1 MRHAATLFASCG
13 ELSNSHAIKS
23 LRTENGVTIGTD
35 KDILQEAKNVY
46 QKLYTSSKAFPD
58 LYDSTFYPKNN
69 VKKFD
74 DLQKESCEG
83 TLKLLECLEALKSID
98 NNKSPVLDGLPAE
111 FYKVF
116 WQNIHTYLIN
126 ALNSGYKKG
135 TLSVSQRRGLIS
147 LLPKKNKIL
156 YQLKNWRPISLL
168 NCDYK
173 ISTKAI
179 AVRVKTVLPSIINPD
194 QTGFLKGRFIGENIR
209 LIDGVID
216 STEFKGIPGL
226 LLFVD
231 FEKAFNTLEWSFIV
245 KTLHYYNFG
254 PSFISWVK
262 TFYSNASST
271 IQNNGW
277 SSKFFPLSRGV
288 RQGCP
293 LSPYLVI
300 LCAEVLG
307 SAIRKEQSIRGINVL
322 GVECKISQYAD
333 DTTLILDGS
342 KSSLQKAL
350 NLLDIFANISGLHVN
365 YEKTE
370 ALWIGE
376 LHKSTE
382 ILFPQRKIKWAR
394 RKALGIWF
402 STCKGETVKLNYD
415 ERKEKLDKL
424 IENWQFRRLT
434 LLGKITVIKSLLAS
448 QLVYILTP
456 LPTQQKALEEI
467 NRALYTFLW
476 DGRGDKIKRTE
487 MIDDYEKG
495 GLKMLD
501 IQIFNRALK
510 SIWIQKY
517 LDDNN
522 TGKWKLIFDFYLSKQ
537 GGKHLFSG
545 NLRTKDV
552 QNLGLGNEFLNE
564 ILCIWA
570 EINFQETLCDF
581 QNSPLWHNSLIR
593 VANQSFFFEKWSNKS
608 INCIKN
614 LLDDNSKFL
623 TLQAFSCKYKIK
635 VNFLDYYGLLSA
647 IRKFESRS
655 CLGEHN
661 HQNNPLRKLLK
672 SPKISKKVY
681 KILIDRK
688 ASTPFKSQDKW
699 KLACGEINKDIK
711 WNKAYIF
718 PFQCTNDTN
727 LQSFQFKLLHRR
739 TATNDFLNKIGVSLS
754 AMCTFCNEYVETL
767 EHVFWEYKFSQS
779 FWKNVTEWLTKNLNN
794 YQIYTSQCLLVSD

>member
-1 MRHAATLFASCG
+1 M
-13 ELSNSHAIKS
+13 
-23 LRTENGVTIGTD
+23 
-35 KDILQEAKNVY
+35 
-46 QKLYTSSKAFPD
+46 
-58 LYDSTFYPKNN
+58 
-69 VKKFD
+69 
-74 DLQKESCEG
+74 
-83 TLKLLECLEALKSID
+83 
-98 NNKSPVLDGLPAE
+98 
-111 FYKVF
+111 
-116 WQNIHTYLIN
+116 
-126 ALNSGYKKG
+126 
-135 TLSVSQRRGLIS
+135 
-147 LLPKKNKIL
+147 
-156 YQLKNWRPISLL
+156 
-168 NCDYK
+168 
-173 ISTKAI
+173 
-179 AVRVKTVLPSIINPD
+179 KTVLPFIINPD

-216 STEFKGIPGL
+216 YTEFKGIPGL

-231 FEKAFNTLEWSFIV
+231 FEKAFDTLEWSFIV

-277 SSKFFPLSRGV
+277 SSEFFPLSRGV

-293 LSPYLVI
+293 LSPYLFI

-307 SAIRKEQSIRGINVL
+307 SAIRKEQSIQGINVL

-394 RKALGIWF
+394 RKVKALGIWF

-487 MIDDYEKG
+487 MINDYEKG

-545 NLRTKDV
+545 NLRAKDV

-593 VANQSFFFEKWSNKS
+593 VANQPVFFEKWSNKS

-647 IRKFESRS
+647 IRKFKSRS

-699 KLACGEINKDIK
+699 KLACGEINKDIE
-711 WNKAYIF
+711 WNKAYIL
-718 PFQCTNDTN
+718 PFQCTKDTN

-739 TATNDFLNKIGVSLS
+739 IATNDFLNKIGVSLS

-767 EHVFWEYKFSQS
+767 EHVFWECKFSQS
-779 FWKNVTEWLTKNLNN
+779 FWKNVTEWLTKNLKQLPDLHFSMLTCLGLIPSSTILISHTFLIARRLIYISRLRGVIPKQSAFERLLFKTRELEQNSALQLNELKKFNKKWRDLKFAEPRPQHFENN
-794 YQIYTSQCLLVSD
+794 

>member
-1 MRHAATLFASCG
+1 M
-13 ELSNSHAIKS
+13 
-23 LRTENGVTIGTD
+23 
-35 KDILQEAKNVY
+35 
-46 QKLYTSSKAFPD
+46 
-58 LYDSTFYPKNN
+58 
-69 VKKFD
+69 
-74 DLQKESCEG
+74 
-83 TLKLLECLEALKSID
+83 
-98 NNKSPVLDGLPAE
+98 
-111 FYKVF
+111 
-116 WQNIHTYLIN
+116 
-126 ALNSGYKKG
+126 
-135 TLSVSQRRGLIS
+135 
-147 LLPKKNKIL
+147 
-156 YQLKNWRPISLL
+156 
-168 NCDYK
+168 
-173 ISTKAI
+173 
-179 AVRVKTVLPSIINPD
+179 
-194 QTGFLKGRFIGENIR
+194 
-209 LIDGVID
+209 
-216 STEFKGIPGL
+216 
-226 LLFVD
+226 
-231 FEKAFNTLEWSFIV
+231 
-245 KTLHYYNFG
+245 
-254 PSFISWVK
+254 
-262 TFYSNASST
+262 
-271 IQNNGW
+271 
-277 SSKFFPLSRGV
+277 
-288 RQGCP
+288 
-293 LSPYLVI
+293 
-300 LCAEVLG
+300 
-307 SAIRKEQSIRGINVL
+307 
-322 GVECKISQYAD
+322 
-333 DTTLILDGS
+333 
-342 KSSLQKAL
+342 
-350 NLLDIFANISGLHVN
+350 
-365 YEKTE
+365 
-370 ALWIGE
+370 
-376 LHKSTE
+376 
-382 ILFPQRKIKWAR
+382 
-394 RKALGIWF
+394 
-402 STCKGETVKLNYD
+402 
-415 ERKEKLDKL
+415 
-424 IENWQFRRLT
+424 
-434 LLGKITVIKSLLAS
+434 IKSLLAS

-487 MIDDYEKG
+487 MINDYEKG

-593 VANQSFFFEKWSNKS
+593 EANQPVFFEKWSNKS

-647 IRKFESRS
+647 IRKFKTRS

-672 SPKISKKVY
+672 FPKISKKVY

-699 KLACGEINKDIK
+699 KLACGEMNKDIE
-711 WNKAYIF
+711 WNKDYIL
-718 PFQCTNDTN
+718 PFQCTKDTN

-739 TATNDFLNKIGVSLS
+739 IATNDFLNKIGVSLS

-767 EHVFWEYKFSQS
+767 EHVFWECKFSQS
-779 FWKNVTEWLTKNLNN
+779 FWKNVTEWLTKNLKQLPDLHFSMLTCLGLIPSSTILISHTFLIARRLIYISRLRGVIPKQSAFERLIFKTRELEQNSALQLNELKKFNKKWRDIKFAEPRPQHFENN
-794 YQIYTSQCLLVSD
+794 

>member
-1 MRHAATLFASCG
+1 M
-13 ELSNSHAIKS
+13 
-23 LRTENGVTIGTD
+23 
-35 KDILQEAKNVY
+35 
-46 QKLYTSSKAFPD
+46 
-58 LYDSTFYPKNN
+58 
-69 VKKFD
+69 
-74 DLQKESCEG
+74 
-83 TLKLLECLEALKSID
+83 
-98 NNKSPVLDGLPAE
+98 
-111 FYKVF
+111 
-116 WQNIHTYLIN
+116 
-126 ALNSGYKKG
+126 
-135 TLSVSQRRGLIS
+135 
-147 LLPKKNKIL
+147 
-156 YQLKNWRPISLL
+156 L

-173 ISTKAI
+173 IATKAI
-179 AVRVKTVLPSIINPD
+179 AVRMKTVLPSIINPD
-194 QTGFLKGRFIGENIR
+194 QTGFLKGRFIGKNIR

-216 STEFKGIPGL
+216 YTEFKGIPGL

-231 FEKAFNTLEWSFIV
+231 FEKAFDTLEWSFIV

-254 PSFISWVK
+254 PSLISWVK

-277 SSKFFPLSRGV
+277 SSEFFPLSRGV

-293 LSPYLVI
+293 LSPYLFI

-394 RKALGIWF
+394 RKVKALGIWF

-467 NRALYTFLW
+467 NRALYTFLL

-487 MIDDYEKG
+487 MINDYEKG

-522 TGKWKLIFDFYLSKQ
+522 TGKWKLIFYFYLSKQ

-545 NLRTKDV
+545 KLRTKDV
-552 QNLGLGNEFLNE
+552 QNLGLGNEFLIE

-581 QNSPLWHNSLIR
+581 QNSPLWYNSLIR
-593 VANQSFFFEKWSNKS
+593 VANQPVFFEKWSNKS
-608 INCIKN
+608 INCVKN

-623 TLQAFSCKYKIK
+623 TLQAFSCKYKVK

-647 IRKFESRS
+647 IRKFKSRS
-655 CLGEHN
+655 CLGEHD
-661 HQNNPLRKLLK
+661 HQNNPRRKLLK

-699 KLACGEINKDIK
+699 KLACGEINKDIE
-711 WNKAYIF
+711 WNKAYIL
-718 PFQCTNDTN
+718 PFQCTKDTN

-739 TATNDFLNKIGVSLS
+739 IATNDFLNKIGASLS

-767 EHVFWEYKFSQS
+767 EHVFWECKFSQS
-779 FWKNVTEWLTKNLNN
+779 FWKNVTEWLTKNLKQLPDLHFSMLTCLGLIPSSTILISHTFLIAGRLIYISRLRGVIPKQSAFERLLFKTRELEQNSALQLNELKKFNKKWRDLKFAEPRPQHFENN
-794 YQIYTSQCLLVSD
+794 